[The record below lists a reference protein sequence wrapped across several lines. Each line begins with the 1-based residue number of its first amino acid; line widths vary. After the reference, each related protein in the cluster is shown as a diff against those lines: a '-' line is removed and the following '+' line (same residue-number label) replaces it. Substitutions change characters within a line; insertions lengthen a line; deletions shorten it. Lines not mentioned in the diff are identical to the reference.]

1 MSDILETTKA
11 RLSIDDARVISPR
24 NSSARIEVPDW
35 NTASRLVF
43 PFLEPAPCAAGVA
56 SEVAARNAFDP
67 LSGMLTNCI
76 KMSLALFYQGS
87 VIPLS
92 ESLIHEWSINVATVR
107 LAMESNMALVARTC
121 RFERHRRDSLVYYS
135 LHTAAA
141 PFNSV
146 LPFYAPFQETAAALL
161 GSPFYF
167 AVPERRTA
175 ILLGKDA
182 VNRYPSELRDD
193 VFLTYETSSSALSTE
208 LLEVS
213 EFGVLPIYR

>member
-1 MSDILETTKA
+1 MTDMTETTNA
-11 RLSIDDARVISPR
+11 QLPINV
-24 NSSARIEVPDW
+24 ARIEVPDW

-43 PFLEPAPCAAGVA
+43 PFLEPAPCAAGIA
-56 SEVAARNAFDP
+56 AEVAARNSFDP

-76 KMSLALFYQGS
+76 KMSLALFYRGS

-92 ESLIHEWSINVATVR
+92 ESLIREWSINVATVR

-146 LPFYAPFQETAAALL
+146 LPFYAPFQETASALL

-167 AVPERRTA
+167 TVPERRTA

-182 VNRYPSELRDD
+182 VSCYPSELRDD
-193 VFLTYETSSSALSTE
+193 VFLTYETSSSSLSTE
-208 LLEVS
+208 LIEVS

>member
-1 MSDILETTKA
+1 M
-11 RLSIDDARVISPR
+11 
-24 NSSARIEVPDW
+24 
-35 NTASRLVF
+35 F
-43 PFLEPAPCAAGVA
+43 PFLEPTPCAAGVA

-76 KMSLALFYQGS
+76 KMSLALFYRGS

-92 ESLIHEWSINVATVR
+92 ESLIREWSINVATVR
-107 LAMESNMALVARTC
+107 LAMESNMALVARTS
-121 RFERHRRDSLVYYS
+121 RFERHGRGSLSYYS

-182 VNRYPSELRDD
+182 VSRYPSELRDD
-193 VFLTYETSSSALSTE
+193 VFLTYETSSSSLSTE
-208 LLEVS
+208 LIEVS